1 MPRGAHN
8 RILNFAL
15 VKKQGYSTHLH
26 HALHCIVMVIP
37 RPSVTPQETPM
48 ERLRQYGTKQLGMV
62 YLVGGLKASLTI
74 HNLTLGGPTVMED
87 SIRAS
92 NQNQN
97 VSVDADIVE
106 SVGESPECAMV
117 VDH

>member
-48 ERLRQYGTKQLGMV
+48 ERLRQQLGMV

-97 VSVDADIVE
+97 VRS
-106 SVGESPECAMV
+106 
-117 VDH
+117 DHRAIEGLLHHLPW